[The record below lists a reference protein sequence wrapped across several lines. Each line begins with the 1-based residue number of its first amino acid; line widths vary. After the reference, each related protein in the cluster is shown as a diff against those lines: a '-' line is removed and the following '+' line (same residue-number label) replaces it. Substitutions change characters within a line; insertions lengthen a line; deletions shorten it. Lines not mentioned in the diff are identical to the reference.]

1 MRFSRPKS
9 TRDSEANLIPLIN
22 IVFLL
27 LIFFMLAGRLA
38 PTELMALEPPRS
50 DSLRSAPVTTLVVLV
65 DQGGQIR
72 LEGETLDEE
81 TLMDRIALHLA
92 DGPQSLQIKADAGL
106 DAIQLL
112 ELLEQMRAAGAEELD
127 LLTLA
132 RGG

>member
-1 MRFSRPKS
+1 MRFPRPKP

-50 DSLRSAPVTTLVVLV
+50 DSLRSAQVTTLVVLV
-65 DQGGQIR
+65 DQSGQIR

-81 TLMDRIALHLA
+81 TLAERIALHLA
-92 DGPQSLQIKADAGL
+92 DGPQPLQIKADAAL
-106 DAIQLL
+106 DAMQLL
-112 ELLEQMRAAGAEELD
+112 DLLERLRAAGAEELD

>member
-50 DSLRSAPVTTLVVLV
+50 DSLRSAPMTALVVFV
-65 DQGGQIR
+65 DQGGQIK

>member
-1 MRFSRPKS
+1 MRFSRPKP
-9 TRDSEANLIPLIN
+9 TRDGEANLIPLIN

-50 DSLRSAPVTTLVVLV
+50 DSLRSAQVTTLVVLV

-72 LEGETLDEE
+72 LEGETLDKE
-81 TLMDRIALHLA
+81 TLAERIALHLA
-92 DGPQSLQIKADAGL
+92 DGPQSVQIKADAGL
-106 DAIQLL
+106 DAMQLL
-112 ELLEQMRAAGAEELD
+112 DLLEQLRAAGAEELD

>member
-50 DSLRSAPVTTLVVLV
+50 DSLRSAQVTKLVVLV
-65 DQGGQIR
+65 DQGGQIK

-132 RGG
+132 RGV

>member
-112 ELLEQMRAAGAEELD
+112 DLLEQMRAAGAEELD